1 MKYKVTIPLTHEM
14 PGMIMTVED
23 KLIESK
29 EEEALW
35 YFNRSRDHDGVPP
48 VKRLPRG
55 TRFEAIEEETQFN
68 TWQGDSNG
76 SVGCD

>member
-1 MKYKVTIPLTHEM
+1 MKYKAIIPLTYEM
-14 PGMIMTVED
+14 PGMVVTVED
-23 KLIESK
+23 KTMECK

-35 YFNRSRDHDGVPP
+35 NFNRSREHDGLIP
-48 VKRLPRG
+48 VTKLPRG
-55 TRFEAIEEETQFN
+55 TRFEAIEDENQFN